1 MFYVLTL
8 FYFYTVILYC
18 IFMEFESRIAQEPQ
32 NHTPSHI
39 PSLKIGN
46 TKISLIKENSYT
58 IESSNLLV
66 NSINDNI
73 THSNAFDRHIKI
85 TPISNTKNRKHTRI
99 HVANAKTELYNKIKM
114 EFNAKSVM
122 PLATFLNKNSNK
134 HGVDYNVILH
144 FIGNIGNQLTF
155 LKKKG
160 YSIPFFSLEDFIVID
175 NSIFSFMNDDKI
187 FKIDD
192 ETKNIT
198 VDYPLK
204 YNKNNSFIPPHVMM
218 GLSDTPDKIP
228 TDIYFSSIYY
238 SLAQICVYIFLREQI
253 KDEDD
258 YDKIS
263 GPFIYTSLYWC
274 LKRCLDKDENKRI
287 LLYV

>member
-1 MFYVLTL
+1 
-8 FYFYTVILYC
+8 
-18 IFMEFESRIAQEPQ
+18 MEVEKKINIKSDIKSDKFSPEA
-32 NHTPSHI
+32 T
-39 PSLKIGN
+39 LKIGS
-46 TKISLIKENSYT
+46 TKISILKENSYM
-58 IESSNLLV
+58 IESTGLLLD
-66 NSINDNI
+66 SINENI
-73 THSNAFDRHIKI
+73 THSHEYSKGQKHDKQIK
-85 TPISNTKNRKHTRI
+85 TTFTSMAPNKKTKKS
-99 HVANAKTELYNKIKM
+99 LYDKIKM
-114 EFNAKSVM
+114 KFNAESVM
-122 PLATFLNKNSNK
+122 PLTTFINKQSNK
-134 HGVDYNVILH
+134 KGTDYNIILH

-155 LKKKG
+155 LRNQG

-175 NSIFSFMNDDKI
+175 NTIFSFMNDDKI

-198 VDYPLK
+198 LDYPIQ
-204 YNKNNSFIPPHVMM
+204 YNKNNSFIPPHVEL
-218 GLSDTPDKIP
+218 GLDDQPDKIP

-238 SLAQICVYIFLREQI
+238 SLAQLCVYIFLRKHI
-253 KDEDD
+253 KDEED

>member
-1 MFYVLTL
+1 
-8 FYFYTVILYC
+8 
-18 IFMEFESRIAQEPQ
+18 MEFESRIAQEQ
-32 NHTPSHI
+32 NNDIPAHI

-46 TKISLIKENSYT
+46 TKIALIKENSYT
-58 IESSNLLV
+58 IESTNLLV
-66 NSINDNI
+66 NSINENI
-73 THSNAFDRHIKI
+73 THSNAYDRHIKI
-85 TPISNTKNRKHTRI
+85 TPISNTKNRKHAQT
-99 HVANAKTELYNKIKM
+99 HVANDKTELYNKIKM

-134 HGVDYNVILH
+134 YGVDYNVILH

-155 LKKKG
+155 LRKKG

-204 YNKNNSFIPPHVMM
+204 YNKNNSFIPPYVMM
-218 GLSDTPDKIP
+218 GQNDTPDKIP

-238 SLAQICVYIFLREQI
+238 SLAQICVYIFLKEQI
-253 KDEDD
+253 KDEED

>member
-1 MFYVLTL
+1 
-8 FYFYTVILYC
+8 
-18 IFMEFESRIAQEPQ
+18 
-32 NHTPSHI
+32 
-39 PSLKIGN
+39 
-46 TKISLIKENSYT
+46 
-58 IESSNLLV
+58 
-66 NSINDNI
+66 
-73 THSNAFDRHIKI
+73 
-85 TPISNTKNRKHTRI
+85 
-99 HVANAKTELYNKIKM
+99 M

-155 LKKKG
+155 LRRKG

-218 GLSDTPDKIP
+218 GLSDTSDKIP

-238 SLAQICVYIFLREQI
+238 SLAQICVYIFLREKI
-253 KDEDD
+253 KDEED

-274 LKRCLDKDENKRI
+274 LKRCLDKDEYKRI